1 MSYQDYADAFFNYV
15 PPKTVYREAFDAN
28 IDEWFENA
36 PNVFSDI
43 QHEVTYGKRD
53 FEFITGRVD
62 SVISITTGQ
71 KLGDDFKNFIF
82 PNILEEG
89 FPGKLFKWKGSYWIA
104 VNSDNF
110 ESVSNSCIVR
120 RCNNMLKWVDKKGNI
135 ISEPC
140 IIAETIK
147 QSNDYNGDKL
157 TTVSGF
163 MNLFCQKNE
172 RTNTIISNQRFLFG
186 TKENRK
192 AFRVFGDGVKNFLNS
207 ITDDDMSPSVIELT
221 IGGSY
226 ISPEVDDIE
235 NGIANRFLDSFSV
248 KIDGG
253 DFSDIV
259 GTTKAMTATA
269 TSNGATINGV
279 PFTWTSSNPLI
290 ATIDS
295 DGNMELLAVGSATI
309 TCQIGINNLVK
320 DTISVTVSDIKQDDY
335 DVVYTPAVS

>member
-1 MSYQDYADAFFNYV
+1 
-15 PPKTVYREAFDAN
+15 
-28 IDEWFENA
+28 
-36 PNVFSDI
+36 
-43 QHEVTYGKRD
+43 
-53 FEFITGRVD
+53 
-62 SVISITTGQ
+62 
-71 KLGDDFKNFIF
+71 
-82 PNILEEG
+82 
-89 FPGKLFKWKGSYWIA
+89 
-104 VNSDNF
+104 
-110 ESVSNSCIVR
+110 
-120 RCNNMLKWVDKKGNI
+120 
-135 ISEPC
+135 
-140 IIAETIK
+140 
-147 QSNDYNGDKL
+147 
-157 TTVSGF
+157 

-309 TCQIGINNLVK
+309 TCQIGINNLVR

-335 DVVYTPAVS
+335 DVVYTPVISSIDEGTTQTFTVTLNKNNISTAESFSFAIVGTVPATHYIFSIIDGNSFSIKNILEYYNSPLIIRCTSGSYSKDISISLNGRW